1 MGALGRWGTGPLG
14 HCRTGA
20 LRRLNSS
27 AKQPKLGPNSIARSQ
42 QHFDEDGEDDENE
55 DDDDDEGD
63 DEYQNMMNVE

>member
-1 MGALGRWGTGPLG
+1 MFYELRWGHWGAGVLGHWGNAALGYWGTA
-14 HCRTGA
+14 A

-55 DDDDDEGD
+55 DDDDE
-63 DEYQNMMNVE
+63 